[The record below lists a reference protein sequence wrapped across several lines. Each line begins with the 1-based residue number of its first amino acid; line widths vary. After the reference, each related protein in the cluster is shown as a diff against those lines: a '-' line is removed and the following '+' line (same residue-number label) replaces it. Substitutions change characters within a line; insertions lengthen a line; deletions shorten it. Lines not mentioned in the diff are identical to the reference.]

1 MHKSDILPSAL
12 WDTCPY
18 LRSMLLAFGR
28 IIQTNN
34 DTQAKRGNI
43 VALKNFIRFVLPV
56 IAVGAIAL
64 PASAAKP
71 ISQEPGLSGFVN
83 LGAGMVNG
91 ESNTLAKFI
100 GADVGE
106 DPIDNLDEPADSEV
120 STIPVVSLSLT
131 YTFGNKST
139 ELFVG
144 SSIENLAVLDF
155 SSALGVRQG
164 IGSAGIIELSAL
176 TTPLPTEVW
185 EDPYVSGA
193 TRDETDRDIDGARLQ
208 WGNILGSQFD
218 LAISSREID
227 IDKERSGDALVADST
242 ITASEQALLDRNGDI
257 DIVSATY
264 TWGLEDGKLALSL
277 SSIDYDL
284 DGEAM
289 AYDGFSVAVDHVKT
303 FSNGIRLV
311 SKLGV
316 GYFEYDEVNPI
327 YGEEDEMDTA
337 EFSVYAFVPDPF
349 GYKNWVFNY
358 GFAFGQEDHDINFY
372 DNDIALISLGAMRRF

>member
-1 MHKSDILPSAL
+1 M
-12 WDTCPY
+12 
-18 LRSMLLAFGR
+18 
-28 IIQTNN
+28 
-34 DTQAKRGNI
+34 
-43 VALKNFIRFVLPV
+43 ALKNFIRFVLPV

-120 STIPVVSLSLT
+120 SAIPVVSLSLT

-164 IGSAGIIELSAL
+164 IGNAGIIELSAL

-193 TRDETDRDIDGARLQ
+193 TRDETDRDIDGARL
-208 WGNILGSQFD
+208 
-218 LAISSREID
+218 
-227 IDKERSGDALVADST
+227 
-242 ITASEQALLDRNGDI
+242 
-257 DIVSATY
+257 
-264 TWGLEDGKLALSL
+264 
-277 SSIDYDL
+277 
-284 DGEAM
+284 
-289 AYDGFSVAVDHVKT
+289 
-303 FSNGIRLV
+303 
-311 SKLGV
+311 
-316 GYFEYDEVNPI
+316 
-327 YGEEDEMDTA
+327 
-337 EFSVYAFVPDPF
+337 
-349 GYKNWVFNY
+349 
-358 GFAFGQEDHDINFY
+358 
-372 DNDIALISLGAMRRF
+372 

>member
-1 MHKSDILPSAL
+1 MMK
-12 WDTCPY
+12 
-18 LRSMLLAFGR
+18 F
-28 IIQTNN
+28 N
-34 DTQAKRGNI
+34 
-43 VALKNFIRFVLPV
+43 RFVLPV
-56 IAVGAIAL
+56 IAAGTIAL

-71 ISQEPGLSGFVN
+71 ISQEPGFSGFIN
-83 LGAGMVNG
+83 LGAGMVNA
-91 ESNTLAKFI
+91 ETNTLAKFI

-106 DPIDNLDEPADSEV
+106 DPIDSLDEPADSEV
-120 STIPVVSLSLT
+120 SAIPVVSLSLT

-139 ELFVG
+139 ELFLG
-144 SSIENLAVLDF
+144 SSIENMAQLDF

-193 TRDETDRDIDGARLQ
+193 TREETDRDIDGARLQ

-218 LAISSREID
+218 LAVSSREID
-227 IDKERSGDALVADST
+227 IDKERSGDALVAAST

-277 SSIDYDL
+277 SAIDYDL

-316 GYFEYDEVNPI
+316 GYFEYDEENPI
-327 YGEEDEMDTA
+327 YDEEDEMDTA

-372 DNDIALISLGAMRRF
+372 DNDIALISAGAMRRF